1 MIGKIESLIKKI
13 EKLSKNKIFV
23 SILSIL
29 AVLNVLA
36 YINDKSIFCIAI
48 FLLCLAIFNNYS
60 ENFSFGILFS
70 LFITNIVFGGC
81 KIKQEFI

>member
-1 MIGKIESLIKKI
+1 MIKNL
-13 EKLSKNKIFV
+13 EKLSKNKFV
-23 SILSIL
+23 VSLLSII

-36 YINDKSIFCIAI
+36 YINDKSIFWVAL

-60 ENFSFGILFS
+60 ENFSYGIIFS